1 MKKETAAI
9 RIQSERTQFNEHST
23 PLYLT
28 SSFVFDD
35 TAQMEA
41 AFTGQIDRNVY
52 SRYGN
57 PNVQELIDKVCNME
71 GAETGL
77 ATASGMAAIFGTLA
91 ALLKSGDHVL
101 ASSALFGSTY
111 KLLENIFSKWGITH
125 SYAPPDDVESWAQHI
140 TPKTKLIYLETPSNP
155 MLQIVDLEAVNR
167 LAKAHNCLLI
177 VDNCFATPYLQ
188 QPIKFGADLVI
199 HSSTKFMDGQGRVLG
214 GMIVGREDL
223 MEDIQFFLRHTGPS
237 LSPFNAWI
245 LSKSLET
252 LALRMDKHCANAM
265 AIAEYLAQ
273 HDKIECVIYP
283 FLPNHPQNE
292 LAKKQ
297 MSHGG
302 GVVSF
307 EVKGDTQTARD
318 FIDRTTLFS
327 ITSNLGDSRSILT
340 HPVASFLAKTPPEVR
355 LSYGVKDN
363 LVRLAAGLE
372 NVEDLIGDLEK
383 SLKKEI

>member
-9 RIQSERTQFNEHST
+9 RLQSERTQFNEHST

-41 AFTGQIDRNVY
+41 AFTGQIERQVY

-57 PNVQELIDKVCNME
+57 PNVQELIDKVCQME
-71 GAETGL
+71 GAEDGL
-77 ATASGMAAIFGTLA
+77 ATASGMAAIFSTLA

-111 KLLENIFSKWGITH
+111 KLLENIFSKWGINHT
-125 SYAPPDDVESWAQHI
+125 YVPPDRVEVWEQYI
-140 TPKTKLIYLETPSNP
+140 TPKTKIIYLETPSNP
-155 MLQIVDLEAVNR
+155 MLQIVDLNAVHR
-167 LAKAHNCLLI
+167 LAKAHNCILI

-188 QPIKFGADLVI
+188 QPIEFGADLVI

-214 GMIVGREDL
+214 GIVVGKADL
-223 MEDIQFFLRHTGPS
+223 MADIQFFLRHTGPS

-252 LALRMDKHCANAM
+252 LALRMDKHCANALE
-265 AIAEYLAQ
+265 IAEFLMQ
-273 HDKIECVIYP
+273 HDKVERVIYP
-283 FLPNHPQNE
+283 FLSNHPQCK
-292 LAKKQ
+292 LAKQQ
-297 MSHGG
+297 MRYGG

-307 EVKGDTQTARD
+307 EVKGDAQTARD

-363 LVRLAAGLE
+363 LVRLAVGLE
-372 NVEDLIGDLEK
+372 DAEDLITDLDK
-383 SLKKEI
+383 SL